1 MGTHKRFPVID
12 PKQPLVINDDDDDT
26 LSIAKKVR
34 RSPNYIL
41 DVTSDKKEFFTRN
54 DIVRDLAKYIEDP
67 VTLRL
72 AIDHILQSKELV
84 EVKVEST
91 QRYTTQEFQKLK
103 ATLARQVSS
112 MDENKDFGVP
122 LRTIKKAISH
132 QNGILKKSVGANL
145 STEQEAAIHHIL
157 GVNQLSAVVGFAGAG
172 KSTLLAWEQHGHR
185 VIGAALSG
193 KAADGL
199 ENSSGITSRTLA
211 SLEYSWKYGY
221 QKLQV
226 CDVLVIDEAGMVGT
240 NQLKRITN
248 HVQLSGAK
256 IVLVGDPEQLQ
267 PIQAGTPFK
276 DIANQVNTA
285 QVTEIRRQK
294 EDWQCV
300 ASRQF
305 AQQKTLDAIHSYESQ
320 GYVTTAEDRSTTI
333 VNLVDDY
340 MKDMEQHGV
349 SSSRLALAHRRKD
362 VHLINQTIR
371 SARKSKGD
379 LIEEKLIKTDHGP
392 MAFANGDRILF
403 TRNDRELGLRNGMLG
418 TVEKAEKHQLTV
430 LIDGGS
436 EKQVRRIT
444 IEPKHYRALDHGYAT
459 TIHKSQGATVDRAF
473 VLASLTMDRH
483 MTYVAMTRH
492 KLNARLY
499 SDNGTLRNMTRAGLK
514 EQEYRA
520 LHPRK
525 QDGPSRY

>member
-1 MGTHKRFPVID
+1 MDQNKGFGI
-12 PKQPLVINDDDDDT
+12 
-26 LSIAKKVR
+26 
-34 RSPNYIL
+34 RSSTIRKAVSCQN
-41 DVTSDKKEFFTRN
+41 S
-54 DIVRDLAKYIEDP
+54 
-67 VTLRL
+67 
-72 AIDHILQSKELV
+72 ILQ
-84 EVKVEST
+84 
-91 QRYTTQEFQKLK
+91 
-103 ATLARQVSS
+103 
-112 MDENKDFGVP
+112 
-122 LRTIKKAISH
+122 
-132 QNGILKKSVGANL
+132 KSIGASL
-145 STEQEAAIHHIL
+145 SAEQEAVIHHIL
-157 GVNQLSAVVGFAGAG
+157 GTNQLSTVVGFAGAG
-172 KSTLLAWEQHGHR
+172 KSTLLAAAKMASEQNGHR

-199 ENSSGITSRTLA
+199 ENSSGIAARTLA
-211 SLEYSWKYGY
+211 SLEYSWKHGY
-221 QKLQV
+221 QKLQTG
-226 CDVLVIDEAGMVGT
+226 DVLVIDEAGMVGT
-240 NQLKRITN
+240 KQLARTIN

-276 DIANQVNTA
+276 DITNQVNTA

-305 AQQKTLDAIHSYESQ
+305 AQQKTLDAIHSYERQ
-320 GYVTTAEDRSTTI
+320 GYVTIAEDRSTVI

-340 MKDMEQHGV
+340 MKDMEQHGII
-349 SSSRLALAHRRKD
+349 SSRLALAHRRKD

-371 SARKSKGD
+371 TARKSKGD

-392 MAFANGDRILF
+392 RAFANGDRILF

-430 LIDGGS
+430 LIDSDS
-436 EKQVRRIT
+436 EEQARRIT
-444 IEPKHYRALDHGYAT
+444 IAPKHYRALDHGYAT

-483 MTYVAMTRH
+483 MTYAAMTRH

-499 SDNGTLRNMTRAGLK
+499 SDNNALRNMTRTNSIGPENWAR
-514 EQEYRA
+514 QT
-520 LHPRK
+520 RK
-525 QDGPSRY
+525 HDGPSR